1 MDSHPE
7 KIVHWVRRTQTNLD
21 LKSQFRPSSKL
32 TTWEVQPCLHTSYN
46 KTLHLCKIICAEALA
61 SGGLCRGSPDPY
73 CRRLGPRSLLGA
85 SSWTQWGRALRLMH
99 LQSQKQK
106 SAPMSTTQSKYKTL
120 YTLRGAVKWYR
131 YIHASRETFLLHCR
145 TKFSLS
151 EKTYAAK

>member
-7 KIVHWVRRTQTNLD
+7 KMVHWVRRTQTSLD

-61 SGGLCRGSPDPY
+61 SGGLCRGSPGPY

-85 SSWTQWGRALRLMH
+85 SSWTQWGRALRLVH

-120 YTLRGAVKWYR
+120 YATWCSQMISVHTCQPWNISIALPYKVLIIRKNLR
-131 YIHASRETFLLHCR
+131 S
-145 TKFSLS
+145 
-151 EKTYAAK
+151 